1 MVDPQVKETSS
12 LAQIA
17 ARNRQTM
24 PTEASHHIQVFNSC
38 NPYTKES
45 LATIQNGVW
54 LKYYK
59 TVFLSFSMVFE
70 W

>member
-1 MVDPQVKETSS
+1 MVDSHVSRNRVIQCVVDPQVKETSS

-45 LATIQNGVW
+45 LASIQNGV
-54 LKYYK
+54 
-59 TVFLSFSMVFE
+59 
-70 W
+70 